1 MKARYKK
8 QRKMSNISSR
18 APRIIS
24 FFAVSYIM
32 FGSSNSFYYNV
43 AYIFLLCLVWLHGFR
58 TRYVQ
63 EENRRR
69 LVRERLEFKRIFS
82 SPSGKKIFAE
92 QERVVQTEDTVIATA
107 LAIVEAN
114 EDSHSHSSL
123 STNDDDNSSLMSS
136 NSSSSINPPICS
148 VHTIE
153 QTDLLCLAETGSIAS
168 QECCSICLE
177 TYAVDDSIARV
188 KKFGS
193 RRRCNHW
200 FHEEC
205 ILAWLQHHN
214 ECPLCRRDII
224 NNDHKETL
232 SAIAVNYGTLSRPQA
247 VTVV

>member
-1 MKARYKK
+1 
-8 QRKMSNISSR
+8 MSNISTR

-32 FGSSNSFYYNV
+32 FGSSDSFYYNV

-92 QERVVQTEDTVIATA
+92 QEQVVQTEDTVIATA
-107 LAIVEAN
+107 LAIIEAK
-114 EDSHSHSSL
+114 EDSQSDSSL
-123 STNDDDNSSLMSS
+123 STNDDDDDDNSLMTS
-136 NSSSSINPPICS
+136 NSESSINPPICS
-148 VHTIE
+148 VHTI
-153 QTDLLCLAETGSIAS
+153 QQSDLLCRAETGSIAS

-177 TYAVDDSIARV
+177 TYAVGDSIARV
-188 KKFGS
+188 KKVGS

-214 ECPLCRRDII
+214 ECPLCRRDMI
-224 NNDHKETL
+224 NNDHKETI
-232 SAIAVNYGTLSRPQA
+232 STRGVDYGTLSRAQA